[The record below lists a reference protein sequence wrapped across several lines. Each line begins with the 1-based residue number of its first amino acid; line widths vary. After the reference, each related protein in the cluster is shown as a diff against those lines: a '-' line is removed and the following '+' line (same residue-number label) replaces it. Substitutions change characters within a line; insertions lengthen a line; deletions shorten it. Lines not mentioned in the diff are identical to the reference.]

1 MATEKQATGIS
12 RPAKWMEWM
21 GPELLLALIL
31 FSILVINPLRE
42 MVTMD
47 DSWAYARTVQH
58 LLATGQ
64 YQLDAWAAA
73 NMPVQIYLAAGLSKL
88 FGYSLSL
95 LRCSTLALLIVGLF
109 SFYALLRDLSRTR
122 EVATAFSLALLASPL
137 VLMLAFTFMSDVQ
150 FLGWMLLALWLYVR
164 GIRRQSLQLMLL
176 GSVAAACAIGT
187 RQFGIALLF
196 GLGLCWL
203 VLVLTRRPQARTVL
217 AGLPLPL
224 LATGLQLHFG
234 VAEPNITQALR
245 LSQQQWFL
253 HLGLPL
259 FPELFW
265 RSALIVQYTG
275 MAMLPVLPFAFIRSR
290 SSRQPASRE
299 RFLAAGVALL
309 SAAAIVAALS
319 MTSFLTAR
327 PAALHRGLWEPLELW
342 WLLPTQLEPLRPVMR
357 LLDLGG
363 IVGGAVLT
371 AFCFRGVKRLWQSKH
386 LSPEV
391 ALLLGTAVG
400 LFALHLLYVQMN
412 DTYMMAF
419 IPFGLMIFAK
429 EVPTSSSQRD
439 ALPWSMAVSAT
450 FIVAFSFYIRA
461 EDAMLDAQWKAAD
474 RLLNSGLQP
483 ANIAAP
489 LAWQEYHGAFDQ
501 WIAAGAPGFR
511 TNIGTPARGWD
522 RLHGSFYPWVHER
535 NNKAEYLVFVGGTGD
550 KFPPDWQ
557 ILSSDSYRNTIFRT
571 RVAWTI
577 KRPPAP

>member
-1 MATEKQATGIS
+1 MTTEKQAPGIP
-12 RPAKWMEWM
+12 RPAKWMERTP

-47 DSWAYARTVQH
+47 DSWAYARMVQH
-58 LLATGQ
+58 LLATGR

-73 NMPVQIYLAAGLSKL
+73 NMPVQIYLAAGLSKV

-95 LRCSTLALLIVGLF
+95 MRCSTLALLIVGLF
-109 SFYALLRDLSRTR
+109 SFYALLRDLSCTR
-122 EVATAFSLALLASPL
+122 GVATAFSLALLASPL

-164 GIRRQSLQLMLL
+164 AIRRQSLRTILL

-187 RQFGIALLF
+187 RQFGVALLC

-203 VLVLTRRPQARTVL
+203 ALVLMRRPQARLIL

-224 LATGLQLHFG
+224 LAAGLQLHFG

-253 HLGLPL
+253 HFGLAL
-259 FPELFW
+259 LPELFW

-299 RFLAAGVALL
+299 RFLVAGVALL

-319 MTSFLTAR
+319 LTSFLTAR

-342 WLLPTQLEPLRPVMR
+342 WLLPTQLEPVRPIMR

-363 IVGGAVLT
+363 IVGGAILT
-371 AFCFRGVKRLWQSKH
+371 AFCFRGVKRLWQPKH
-386 LSPEV
+386 LSPEL

-412 DTYMMAF
+412 DTYMAVF

-429 EVPTSSSQRD
+429 EARTSSSQQA
-439 ALPWSMAVSAT
+439 ALRWSMAVSAT
-450 FIVAFSFYIRA
+450 FIVALIFYIRA
-461 EDAMLDAQWKAAD
+461 EDARLEAQWKAAD
-474 RLLNSGLQP
+474 RLLRSGVQP
-483 ANIAAP
+483 TNIVAP

-511 TNIGTPARGWD
+511 TNTGTPARGWD
-522 RLHGSFYPWVHER
+522 RLHGSFYPW
-535 NNKAEYLVFVGGTGD
+535 L
-550 KFPPDWQ
+550 
-557 ILSSDSYRNTIFRT
+557 
-571 RVAWTI
+571 
-577 KRPPAP
+577 